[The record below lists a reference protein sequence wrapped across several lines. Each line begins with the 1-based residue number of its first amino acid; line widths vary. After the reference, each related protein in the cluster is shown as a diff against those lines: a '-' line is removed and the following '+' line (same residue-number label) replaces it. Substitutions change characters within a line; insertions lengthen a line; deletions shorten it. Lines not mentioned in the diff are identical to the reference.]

1 MAERGRYS
9 LKELLYWLTVW
20 SVALSALV
28 AVIPEP
34 IGVIF
39 FAAWF
44 IGTTV
49 ANKTFGYRAGLWY
62 SGLFGIFFCLLMVVA
77 TTGVSNPAPP
87 PRYGLFVLL
96 FGIGPCLV
104 VWAVGIGFDK
114 LLGLLSRSN
123 CQGNQYLTESPMEK
137 ILAFA
142 GSTRRDSFNKKLI
155 RVAAEA
161 ARQAGGEVTLIDLAD
176 FPLPLY
182 DGDLETASG
191 QPENSQRLYELFKS
205 HQALLLSCPE
215 YNSSITAVLKNV
227 IDWVSRP
234 RPGEPELVAFNG
246 KVAALLSASPGG
258 FGGMRGLVHVRAIL
272 GNIGTLVIPSQV
284 AVAKANEAFNDDGS
298 LRDEKLAQRIAKVA
312 KELAV
317 TTRKVNSD

>member
-1 MAERGRYS
+1 
-9 LKELLYWLTVW
+9 
-20 SVALSALV
+20 
-28 AVIPEP
+28 
-34 IGVIF
+34 
-39 FAAWF
+39 
-44 IGTTV
+44 
-49 ANKTFGYRAGLWY
+49 
-62 SGLFGIFFCLLMVVA
+62 
-77 TTGVSNPAPP
+77 
-87 PRYGLFVLL
+87 
-96 FGIGPCLV
+96 
-104 VWAVGIGFDK
+104 
-114 LLGLLSRSN
+114 
-123 CQGNQYLTESPMEK
+123 MEK

-161 ARQAGGEVTLIDLAD
+161 AREAGGDVTLIDLAD

-182 DGDLETASG
+182 DGDLEAESG

-215 YNSSITAVLKNV
+215 YNSSISAVLKNV

-234 RPGEPELVAFNG
+234 RPGEPELVAFTG

-284 AVAKANEAFNDDGS
+284 AVPKANEAFNADGS
-298 LRDEKLAQRIAKVA
+298 LRDEKLAQRIAKLA
-312 KELAV
+312 KELVV
-317 TTRKVNSD
+317 TTRRLNSG

>member
-1 MAERGRYS
+1 M
-9 LKELLYWLTVW
+9 K
-20 SVALSALV
+20 
-28 AVIPEP
+28 
-34 IGVIF
+34 
-39 FAAWF
+39 
-44 IGTTV
+44 
-49 ANKTFGYRAGLWY
+49 
-62 SGLFGIFFCLLMVVA
+62 
-77 TTGVSNPAPP
+77 
-87 PRYGLFVLL
+87 
-96 FGIGPCLV
+96 
-104 VWAVGIGFDK
+104 
-114 LLGLLSRSN
+114 
-123 CQGNQYLTESPMEK
+123 K

-161 ARQAGGEVTLIDLAD
+161 AREAGGDVTLIDLAD

-182 DGDLETASG
+182 DGDLEAESG

-215 YNSSITAVLKNV
+215 YNSSISAVLKNV

-234 RPGEPELVAFNG
+234 RPGEPELVAFTG

-284 AVAKANEAFNDDGS
+284 AVPKANEAFNADGS
-298 LRDEKLAQRIAKVA
+298 LRDEKLAQRIAKLA
-312 KELAV
+312 KELVV
-317 TTRKVNSD
+317 TTRRLNSG